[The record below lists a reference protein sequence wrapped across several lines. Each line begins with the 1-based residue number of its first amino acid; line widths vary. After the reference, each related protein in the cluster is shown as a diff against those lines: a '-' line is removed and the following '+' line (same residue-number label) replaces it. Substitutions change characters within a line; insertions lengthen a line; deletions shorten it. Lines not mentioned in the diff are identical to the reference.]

1 MVDTPAEP
9 KPLEN
14 QKSCLDVLRDI
25 HAARPLSTR
34 ITIVLTLQQS
44 NPNFDLVE
52 AGLQSRAKD
61 QGTEG
66 ITGIGM
72 FVAHF
77 AVLFLE
83 GEAPKV
89 MECIQWLADLVTS
102 QKVLDGT
109 VLFFC
114 DYRSYKLMPSYW
126 SLRPKDFMDMR
137 FEEGE
142 EDLTEDA
149 VAQQVSIPP
158 RSG

>member
-1 MVDTPAEP
+1 MVDTPPER
-9 KPLEN
+9 KPLED

-34 ITIVLTLQQS
+34 IIIVLTLQQS
-44 NPNFDLVE
+44 NPNFDLIE
-52 AGLQSRAKD
+52 AGLQSRSKD
-61 QGTEG
+61 QGKDG

-83 GEAPKV
+83 GHARKV
-89 MECIQWLADLVTS
+89 MNCIKWLAGLVTS
-102 QKVLDGT
+102 QQVLDGT

-114 DYRSYKLMPSYW
+114 DNRSYKLMPSYW
-126 SLRPKDFMDMR
+126 SLRPKDFVDMR

-142 EDLTEDA
+142 EDLTEEA
-149 VAQQVSIPP
+149 VAQQVGALSQ
-158 RSG
+158 SG